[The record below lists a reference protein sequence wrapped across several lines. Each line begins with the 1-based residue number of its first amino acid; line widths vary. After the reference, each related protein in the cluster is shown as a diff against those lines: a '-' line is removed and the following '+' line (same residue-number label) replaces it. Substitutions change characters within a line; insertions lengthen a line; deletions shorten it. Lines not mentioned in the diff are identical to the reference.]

1 MSGIKRVDDAVRRAT
16 SGKKSAR
23 TGADSPRD
31 KQIKNTIKKVTRP
44 GILKHLGI
52 K

>member
-1 MSGIKRVDDAVRRAT
+1 MAGIRRVDDAVRRAT
-16 SGKKSAR
+16 SGKSSAR
-23 TGADSPRD
+23 TSPTAPRE
-31 KQIKNTIKKVTRP
+31 KQIKKTIKKITRP